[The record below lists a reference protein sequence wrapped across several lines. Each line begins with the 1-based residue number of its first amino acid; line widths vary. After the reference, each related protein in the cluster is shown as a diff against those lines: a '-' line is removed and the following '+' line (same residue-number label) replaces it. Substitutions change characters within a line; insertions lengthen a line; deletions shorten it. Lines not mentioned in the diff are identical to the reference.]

1 MGFEPDFAPKIT
13 TVLGHLHGKLQAGF
27 AGGHMQFQNKGL
39 PSRSFGIILADS
51 FGICQGKRVGWSTLD
66 SGSIHTLY
74 DVFVELTTLNRAIH
88 IGCLGYS
95 G

>member
-13 TVLGHLHGKLQAGF
+13 TVLGHLHGKVQAGF

-51 FGICQGKRVGWSTLD
+51 FGICQGMVTLNVLDGALSTPEASTL
-66 SGSIHTLY
+66 
-74 DVFVELTTLNRAIH
+74 FTTYL
-88 IGCLGYS
+88 
-95 G
+95 